1 MAYLYFMSQDG
12 NTELTLDSETEISVS
27 LPSTVTKSSVS
38 SGQTASH
45 EVIEG
50 NIVITTSGIVT
61 YNKTVSSENNP
72 NPITIQQEI
81 QKLRRSGV
89 KFTVYTYDNGQPLLQ
104 DYPNCVISDVNFT
117 ATKYTDTIQCAITFE
132 QVFVSEAA
140 KKSFLAP
147 LPSKASAPTNNSP
160 EDNGQGTKTAEE
172 EQQTETIAYGLVNNG
187 VTGLD
192 DFTLFGN

>member
-12 NTELTLDSETEISVS
+12 KTELTLDSETEISVS

-50 NIVITTSGIVT
+50 NTVITTSGIVT
-61 YNKTVSSENNP
+61 YNKTVGSENNP

-81 QKLRRSGV
+81 QKLRRAGT

-104 DYPNCVISDVNFT
+104 DYPNCVISDVNLS
-117 ATKYTDTIQCAITFE
+117 ATRYSDTIQCSITFE
-132 QVFVSEAA
+132 QVFVPAAA
-140 KKSFLAP
+140 KKAFLAP
-147 LPSKASAPTNNSP
+147 LPSKTAAPTNNSP
-160 EDNGQGTKTAEE
+160 EDTGQGTKTAEE
-172 EQQTETIAYGLVNNG
+172 EQQTETIAFGLVNNG
-187 VTGLD
+187 ITGLE
-192 DFTLFGN
+192 DFSFGGN